1 MASAPG
7 CGCGLSSRPTVTA
20 SHPHPAPEAHGHDD
34 APLLSVVAPVFNEA
48 ECLPEFFRRM
58 LAVLDALPMRAE
70 LIFVDD
76 GSTDTSPAALSEL
89 ARTDERVQIVSL
101 SRNFGHQVAVSAGLD
116 HTAGDAVVVIDSD
129 LQDPPELIPRLVE
142 EWEGGS
148 EVVHAVRTMRHGET
162 RFKTWT
168 ASRFYRLIKGWTDL
182 DIQVDA
188 GDFRLLGRRAV
199 DAIRAM
205 PEQFRFLR
213 GMAAWVG
220 FRQSVVPYERDSR
233 FAGATKYPLKRML
246 RLASTA
252 LTSFSFVPLQ
262 LASIFGFVISAITA
276 LAVPVVIVL
285 RVLGVMGLG
294 GQTTVLLAVMFFGG
308 VQLVVLGII
317 GEYLG
322 RIAIEVKRRPLYLV
336 DRIECHSGVEAEPDQ
351 PGLPGEA
358 RRRPA
363 DRA

>member
-1 MASAPG
+1 M
-7 CGCGLSSRPTVTA
+7 LT
-20 SHPHPAPEAHGHDD
+20 
-34 APLLSVVAPVFNEA
+34 VVAPVFNERDS
-48 ECLPEFFRRM
+48 LPEFSRRM
-58 LAVLDALPMRAE
+58 LAVLDALAMRAE
-70 LIFVDD
+70 VILVDD
-76 GSTDTSPAALSEL
+76 GSSDGSADVLAAL
-89 ARTDERVQIVSL
+89 AGTDGRVQVISL

-116 HTAGDAVVVIDSD
+116 HAGGDVVVVIDSD
-129 LQDPPELIPRLVE
+129 LQDPPELIPQLIA
-142 EWEGGS
+142 EWEAGS
-148 EVVHAVRTMRHGET
+148 EVVHAVRTVRRGET

-168 ASRFYRLIKGWTDL
+168 AARFYRLIKGWTDL

-188 GDFRLLGRRAV
+188 GDFRLFGRRAV
-199 DAIRAM
+199 DAIRSM

-220 FRQSVVPYERDSR
+220 FRQSVVPYERDER
-233 FAGATKYPLKRML
+233 FAGSTKYSLARMV

-262 LASIFGFVISAITA
+262 LASVFGFLISAITA

-308 VQLVVLGII
+308 VQLVVLGIM

-322 RIAIEVKRRPLYLV
+322 RLAIEVKRRPLYV
-336 DRIECHSGVEAEPDQ
+336 VERITRRSGVDDHPDQ
-351 PGLPGEA
+351 PGPPGT
-358 RRRPA
+358 
-363 DRA
+363 